1 MQQTPAPDLCVP
13 CGDGILNVRVGAI
26 IVRDGKALMVKSKFG
41 DYCYSVGGRI
51 KFGET
56 AEQAVL
62 REVFEETGVRMTVDR
77 LGFVSEV
84 YFINDNPK
92 GFGKPVYELAFYFYM
107 SVPADFEP
115 LTANDTAKMLRAFGG
130 NTWNP
135 KPVWVIFADGSS
147 YMASTHS
154 MPHGVQHRTD
164 NNFAGHSCLH
174 FPRTQEQVTAIGPY
188 ATNHQETIDKGWTAT
203 QSMK

>member
-92 GFGKPVYELAFYFYM
+92 DRGKPVYELAFYFYM
-107 SVPADFEP
+107 NVPEDFEP
-115 LTANDTAKMLRAFGG
+115 LTDHIADGEERFVWVAPDDPMTLYPTFMREATAD
-130 NTWNP
+130 P
-135 KPVWVIFADGSS
+135 KPYVVHDVRDDRENA
-147 YMASTHS
+147 
-154 MPHGVQHRTD
+154 Q
-164 NNFAGHSCLH
+164 L
-174 FPRTQEQVTAIGPY
+174 
-188 ATNHQETIDKGWTAT
+188 
-203 QSMK
+203 

>member
-26 IVRDGKALMVKSKFG
+26 IVRDGKALMVKS
-41 DYCYSVGGRI
+41 

-92 GFGKPVYELAFYFYM
+92 DFGKPVYELAFYFYM
-107 SVPADFEP
+107 NVPKDFEP
-115 LTANDTAKMLRAFGG
+115 LTDHIADGEERFVWVAPDDPMTLYPTFMREAIAD
-130 NTWNP
+130 P
-135 KPVWVIFADGSS
+135 KPYVVHD
-147 YMASTHS
+147 
-154 MPHGVQHRTD
+154 VRD
-164 NNFAGHSCLH
+164 D
-174 FPRTQEQVTAIGPY
+174 R
-188 ATNHQETIDKGWTAT
+188 
-203 QSMK
+203 